1 MTSSATTSSGKGK
14 KENASQPK
22 KPSSTIRSKVGRRGK
37 ASIDSD
43 EEDEDVEASEEDQ
56 EDEEESDVNEEDADH
71 GTEDEGSDDDDL
83 FDSDEEAEIS
93 KRPTKLAEDEE
104 EEDEDQLEDYENQ
117 GKKSSKVLG
126 KRKKTTKTAKKSS
139 KNRRSSRLSKYR
151 GEDESEEEEEGEA
164 EEEREEGDR
173 LDYGSGGSDDDGRH
187 DYNLKSIKDSH
198 RRNLRTDG
206 EGIASSSRS
215 SASKNQEFASFEA
228 FKRYVEEQ
236 LPKDLPIKP
245 DDNDPATIDDFKSAK
260 IYLRR
265 DTLIK
270 KLPEPYFEDY
280 VKGCYVRYLIGMVD
294 DVQVYRLCQ
303 IVGVDRSKK
312 SYRLPPLSKDGSVI
326 ETNVRLHLNN
336 AGEIKELQKLDKI
349 SNHSLDDKEIEFH
362 LNGMKNHLLSS
373 SAGKDER
380 IGSDVTKR
388 DLRLIEYRN
397 DYYDK
402 NYKYSHD
409 EISKMVH
416 NQLGMNK
423 LLTTEYVTAAQLLK
437 KRLDEAVARNDKEKI
452 DLFRK
457 EMKKLDDI
465 TEKQREAFELNA
477 KKQTDINRR
486 MRDSNVIRDM
496 DAGMRKRHEEQEAI
510 AKGILPN
517 AISDPFIR
525 RETRPKI
532 LWNTSS
538 ALQKKREEAKEKEE
552 KDKKSAT
559 TSSDKANSTSKITV
573 NKQQTKKGRLQED
586 DKWAISTQ
594 LSLSE
599 VTDLLPMLFIYYVFS
614 RFAEELN
621 KDWESILMMLF
632 SFLRKKSIS
641 CCDVLL
647 IDFLL

>member
-1 MTSSATTSSGKGK
+1 LASVERKLDYERLKRMTSSTTSSGKGK
-14 KENASQPK
+14 NGSASHSK
-22 KPSSTIRSKVGRRGK
+22 ISSSTSRGK
-37 ASIDSD
+37 TGKRGKTSIDSD
-43 EEDEDVEASEEDQ
+43 EEEEDVEEFEEDQ
-56 EDEEESDVNEEDADH
+56 EDEEGSDLNGEDADH

-93 KRPTKLAEDEE
+93 KRPTKMTEDDEG
-104 EEDEDQLEDYENQ
+104 EDEDQLDDDENE
-117 GKKSSKVLG
+117 GKRSSKVLG
-126 KRKKTTKTAKKSS
+126 KRKKTSKASKKTSKS
-139 KNRRSSRLSKYR
+139 RRSSRLSKYR
-151 GEDESEEEEEGEA
+151 GDDESEEEEEEEGDAA
-164 EEEREEGDR
+164 EDGDR
-173 LDYGSGGSDDDGRH
+173 LDYGSGVSDDDGRH

-198 RRNLRTDG
+198 RRNLRAEG
-206 EGIASSSRS
+206 EGITSSSRS
-215 SASKNQEFASFEA
+215 ASKKQEFASFEA

-245 DDNDPATIDDFKSAK
+245 DDNDPATIDDYKSAK

-265 DTLIK
+265 DALIK

-280 VKGCYVRYLIGMVD
+280 VKGCYVRYLIGIVD

-303 IVGVDRSKK
+303 IVGVDRSKRL
-312 SYRLPPLSKDGSVI
+312 YRLPPLSRDGTII

-336 AGEIKELQKLDKI
+336 AGEIKELQKLEKV

-380 IGSDVTKR
+380 IGSEVTKR

-423 LLTTEYVTAAQLLK
+423 LLTTEYVTAMQLLK
-437 KRLDEAVARNDKEKI
+437 KRLDEALARNDKEKT
-452 DLFRK
+452 DLYRK
-457 EMKKLDDI
+457 EMRKLDDI

-496 DAGMRKRHEEQEAI
+496 DAGMRKRHDEQEAL

-538 ALQKKREEAKEKEE
+538 ALQKKREEAKENEE
-552 KDKKSAT
+552 KDKKSASA
-559 TSSDKANSTSKITV
+559 SSVKTNSDAKNTI
-573 NKQQTKKGRLQED
+573 NKHQTKKGRLQED

-599 VTDLLPMLFIYYVFS
+599 VIDLICVVNILA
-614 RFAEELN
+614 RFLG
-621 KDWESILMMLF
+621 SQ
-632 SFLRKKSIS
+632 KS
-641 CCDVLL
+641 
-647 IDFLL
+647 